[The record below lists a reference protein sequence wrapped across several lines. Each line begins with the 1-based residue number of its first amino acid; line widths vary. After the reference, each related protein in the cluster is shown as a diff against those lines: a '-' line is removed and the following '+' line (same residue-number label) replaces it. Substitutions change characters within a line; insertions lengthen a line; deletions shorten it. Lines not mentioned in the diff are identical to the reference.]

1 MITKKSRAK
10 LVKILQEYDYDRQ
23 ALLPCL
29 YAAQDEEGYL
39 SEDTISFLAEKVD
52 LPRVEVYS
60 LATFYSLFYLKKE
73 GRYII
78 RVCSSLSCY
87 LHGSE
92 KIVRVLEEELKIVPG
107 QTTPDKLFTLE
118 EVSCLGI
125 CDQAPAML
133 INDKVYGHLTPRKI
147 KRIIQQCREKRTS

>member
-1 MITKKSRAK
+1 MITKKIRAG
-10 LVKILQEYDYDRQ
+10 LSKILQEYNYDRQ

-39 SEDTISFLAEKVD
+39 SEKTISFLAEQLD

-60 LATFYSLFYLKKE
+60 LATFYSLFYLQKE

-87 LHGSE
+87 LQGSE
-92 KIVRVLEEELKIVPG
+92 KIVRALEEELQITPG
-107 QTTPDKLFTLE
+107 RTTPDKLFTLE

-125 CDQAPAML
+125 CDRGPAMM
-133 INDKVYGHLTPRKI
+133 INDQVYGKLTPRKV
-147 KRIIQQCREKRTS
+147 KSIIRSYREKGKS